1 MRAPWLNVV
10 GIGEDGFA
18 ALAPVARTVV
28 ETAEHLIGGERH
40 LAMVPVFGAERIV
53 WPSPL
58 GCVRPR
64 LGTLEGRRV
73 VVLATGDP
81 MDHGIGV
88 LLHRWFEPSAIAVH
102 PAPSAFALACAR
114 MGWARTRV
122 TTLSLHGR
130 PAELLIPHIAPCARL
145 LVLADGAGTPAVVA
159 QILAERGCGA
169 SKLTVLAHIGGPRE
183 QRFVWHGAADVP
195 DFHTLAVE
203 IEAGPGFVLHP
214 RMPGLPDAAFV
225 HDGNITKRE
234 VRALTLAGLAPVPG
248 GLLWDVGCGC
258 GSIAVE
264 WLRAADR
271 TRAVGIEP
279 RADRRAMAAANASA
293 LGTPDLALIDG
304 RAPEALD
311 GLDPP
316 DAVFIGGGLSHAVV
330 DRCMAVLR
338 PFGRI
343 VANAVT
349 LGSEAVL
356 LEAHARHGG
365 ELVRLAVARA
375 EAVGDLT
382 GWRPAMPVTQ
392 WRWTR

>member
-1 MRAPWLNVV
+1 
-10 GIGEDGFA
+10 
-18 ALAPVARTVV
+18 
-28 ETAEHLIGGERH
+28 
-40 LAMVPVFGAERIV
+40 
-53 WPSPL
+53 
-58 GCVRPR
+58 
-64 LGTLEGRRV
+64 
-73 VVLATGDP
+73 
-81 MDHGIGV
+81 
-88 LLHRWFEPSAIAVH
+88 
-102 PAPSAFALACAR
+102 
-114 MGWARTRV
+114 
-122 TTLSLHGR
+122 
-130 PAELLIPHIAPCARL
+130 
-145 LVLADGAGTPAVVA
+145 
-159 QILAERGCGA
+159 
-169 SKLTVLAHIGGPRE
+169 
-183 QRFVWHGAADVP
+183 
-195 DFHTLAVE
+195 
-203 IEAGPGFVLHP
+203 
-214 RMPGLPDAAFV
+214 MPGLPDAAFV

-375 EAVGDLT
+375 EATAWATGRAGEFPPGARPSPWFRAWEELQSGRPDMARRLLLADLADPSPSNWWPPDAAPVGALRDLAELLPAEMTAARSFSAYALGEVLLRTGDTHRAGTFAATAYGQHRTPLLALQVARAAAALGDQPTSMAWLRTAARGADPVALRQAVDRAPEFEWLRHDPALADALT
-382 GWRPAMPVTQ
+382 G
-392 WRWTR
+392 